1 MDPSTAYTVAS
12 IVGSSAV
19 GWYTGRR
26 SGKAEILGTAA
37 NTVDILNTRSE
48 VLESNIEDLK
58 TKLTEKDSQIADLT
72 GRVNVLAEMVTQ
84 RAAVAEVK
92 EVVDRIA
99 SKLEC

>member
-1 MDPSTAYTVAS
+1 MDPGTAYTVVSIAAS
-12 IVGSSAV
+12 CGA
-19 GWYTGRR
+19 GWYGGRR
-26 SGKAEILGTAA
+26 SGRAEILGTAA

-58 TKLTEKDSQIADLT
+58 DKLTEKDNQIADLT

-84 RAAVAEVK
+84 RAAVSEVK

-99 SKLEC
+99 GHLGC